1 MLGAA
6 GVILTENERKISE
19 FTNSVFRP
27 ESQNFFDIT
36 HLNIIDCKA
45 IMSIARAQCKHEPI
59 WAWSRFCVQYGLLEA
74 FHYYPSVLYISKPGL
89 S

>member
-1 MLGAA
+1 MPNKSLHSRTPGKKWNTLPRGFDVLKRSIAMLGAA

-19 FTNSVFRP
+19 FQP

-36 HLNIIDCKA
+36 YLNIIDCKA

-59 WAWSRFCVQYGLLEA
+59 WA
-74 FHYYPSVLYISKPGL
+74 
-89 S
+89 

>member
-1 MLGAA
+1 MPNKSLHSRTPEKKWNTLPRGFDVLKRSIAMLGAA

-19 FTNSVFRP
+19 FRP

-36 HLNIIDCKA
+36 YLNIIDCKA

-59 WAWSRFCVQYGLLEA
+59 WA
-74 FHYYPSVLYISKPGL
+74 
-89 S
+89 

>member
-19 FTNSVFRP
+19 FTNSVFWP

-36 HLNIIDCKA
+36 YLNIIDCKA

-59 WAWSRFCVQYGLLEA
+59 WACVQYGLLEA